1 MNDLCVVFDIDDTLY
16 LEHDYVMSGFNAA
29 GQWALSSLG
38 IPDFAIR
45 CQTAHL
51 AGQRGNIFNSALEAS
66 AVQPHDDLIQKLV
79 HVYRSHQPDIR
90 MCDDAASALEEIS
103 RRWPV
108 AVITDGP
115 AISQSR
121 KAEALHLARFADP
134 IYLTECLGEGCAKP
148 STVAY
153 EAVMRAIPGRNYVY
167 IADNPLKDFTA
178 PLQLGWTAIRIR
190 RPGGLHFSRPNSIV
204 QPHFE
209 FPDCRELPKL
219 LDSPDPRNT
228 GAVA

>member
-1 MNDLCVVFDIDDTLY
+1 MKDLCVVFDIDDTLY
-16 LEHDYVMSGFNAA
+16 LEHDYVMSGFAAA
-29 GQWALSSLG
+29 GGWALASLG
-38 IPDFAIR
+38 LRDFGSR
-45 CQTAHL
+45 CRALHL
-51 AGQRGNIFNSALEAS
+51 AGQRGNIFNSALKAS
-66 AVQPHDDLIQKLV
+66 ALPPDDELIRKLV
-79 HVYRSHQPDIR
+79 EVYRAHKPDIR
-90 MCDDAASALEEIS
+90 MCDDAASAIEEIS

-121 KAEALHLARFADP
+121 KAEALDLARFADP
-134 IYLTECLGEGCAKP
+134 IYLTECLGEGCSKP
-148 STVAY
+148 SIVAY

-167 IADNPLKDFTA
+167 VADNPLKDFTA

-209 FPDCRELPKL
+209 FPDCRELPQL
-219 LDSPDPRNT
+219 LR
-228 GAVA
+228 